1 MSQVVKSSKMLW
13 SAQVA
18 AVRAS
23 SELDRAS
30 PGDAGVS
37 QLLDTRDIQYEF
49 SSGRVYFA
57 PKDPYA

>member
-23 SELDRAS
+23 SELDRSTPA
-30 PGDAGVS
+30 DGVA

-49 SSGRVYFA
+49 SSGRNYFA

>member
-18 AVRAS
+18 AVRSS
-23 SELDRAS
+23 SELDRSTPA
-30 PGDAGVS
+30 DGVA

-49 SSGRVYFA
+49 SSGRNYFA

>member
-18 AVRAS
+18 AVRAL
-23 SELDRAS
+23 SELDRSTPA
-30 PGDAGVS
+30 DGVA
-37 QLLDTRDIQYEF
+37 QLLETRDVLYEF
-49 SSGRVYFA
+49 SGGRNYFA